1 MGADMAKA
9 PVERATAQRKADVST
24 VHAEAEAPTQ
34 TTAGPD
40 EAAATLDDSTMR
52 RPPQLWCWIRR
63 RFLGD
68 KVRCLG
74 ALDTICC
81 RRSSQPLMVTTAITV
96 NLCSLKELF
105 LGLARNAISICAQGA
120 GETPHA
126 SETDHGRFF
135 PFYVEVCTAVQSSRK
150 TLWSTPD

>member
-96 NLCSLKELF
+96 NLFAKGALF
-105 LGLARNAISICAQGA
+105 RTCEECDFDLCTRCWRNPS
-120 GETPHA
+120 
-126 SETDHGRFF
+126 RF
-135 PFYVEVCTAVQSSRK
+135 
-150 TLWSTPD
+150 